1 MRSRADKTASTRRGN
16 GFGSAGRPAQQR
28 QRFLELIKDGLA
40 LSLAAADVGI
50 PGRTARRWK
59 EQAGQGIRASQARRA
74 ARFDEPLAR
83 ELAGFDG
90 VVVTCVMNDAPT
102 DKRAYQALKEY
113 CRLRNFKLYVG
124 ASKYFYRPDSKFH
137 VDPDDLLFEN
147 ISLRRGLK
155 LLGKLNV
162 SPTIVDP
169 FAGLDGISKGHTV
182 IILHPQMAMKTMA
195 TLGGSPAQMW
205 TTSTISKPNN
215 AYLPT
220 KTGHKA
226 EFNHSIGA
234 VVVEFGP
241 GDSFHIR
248 NLNFDNQGGFYDC
261 GEGAEG
267 YFNKS
272 GFKPLGTARIAG
284 LYLGD
289 SHFTVG
295 DPAVEAATF
304 SNRDSIMRV
313 LHPKRMVLGD
323 ALDFQS
329 QNHHD
334 EHDHFQ
340 KLGKQMHGIASV
352 YAELGLTCRR
362 IDELIPAD
370 LGIDIDM
377 IGANHNDAYY
387 KWQTTADPKKM
398 SPANLRLWCQNSI
411 LLLDNMKVGPAG
423 NEIPNLFELWM
434 HNSEFAHLAKRMN
447 FHDRRKSVKIH
458 GIEISMHGDKG
469 PNGSKG
475 SPNGFS
481 RLPFKSI
488 VGHSHSPSI
497 RLGCYTVGTSSLF
510 DLSYTGGPS
519 SWMHTHCIIWQNGKR
534 EMVNIINGRWR
545 ARVSPAAR
553 KAFAKRAGL
562 VA

>member
-1 MRSRADKTASTRRGN
+1 MKSKAKQTVSTRRGN
-16 GFGSAGRPAQQR
+16 EFGAAGRPDSQR
-28 QRFLELIKDGLA
+28 RTFLAMLKEGGEINQVAAELG
-40 LSLAAADVGI
+40 V
-50 PGRTARRWK
+50 PGRTARRWRA
-59 EQAGQGIRASQARRA
+59 QAGQGITVSQVRKA
-74 ARFDEPLAR
+74 ARFAEPLDKD
-83 ELAGFDG
+83 LAGYDG
-90 VVVTCVMNDAPT
+90 VVATCIMNDTPS
-102 DKRAYQALKEY
+102 DKRAYESLVKY
-113 CRLRNFKLYVG
+113 CELRNFKLYVG
-124 ASKYFYRPDSKFH
+124 GSKYFFKQDSKFH
-137 VDPDDLLFEN
+137 VDPEHLLLEN
-147 ISLRRGLK
+147 VSLRKGLK
-155 LLGKLNV
+155 LLAKLNV

-169 FAGLDGISKGHTV
+169 FAGLDGLSKGHTV
-182 IILHPQMAMKTMA
+182 IIPHPQMAMKTMA

-248 NLNFDNQGGFYDC
+248 NLNCDDKGGFYDF

-267 YFNKS
+267 YFSKD

-295 DPAVEAATF
+295 DPDVEAATF
-304 SNRDSIMRV
+304 SNADSIMRT
-313 LHPKRMVLGD
+313 LNPKRIVMGD

-352 YAELGLTCRR
+352 HGELAKTCKR
-362 IDELIPAD
+362 IEELVPAA
-370 LGIDIDM
+370 LGIAIDM
-377 IGANHNDAYY
+377 IGANHNDAFY
-387 KWQTTADPKKM
+387 KWLTTADPKKM
-398 SPANLRLWCQNSI
+398 SAANLRLWCQCSI
-411 LLLDNMKVGPAG
+411 LILDAMKLGPAG
-423 NEIPNLFELWM
+423 NEIPSLFELWM
-434 HNSEFAHLAKRMN
+434 HNSEFAHLAKRMT
-447 FHDRRKSVKIH
+447 FHDRRLSVKIL
-458 GIEISMHGDKG
+458 GVEISMHGDKG
-469 PNGSKG
+469 PNGAKG

-519 SWMHTHCIIWQNGKR
+519 SWMHTHCIIWPNGKR
-534 EMVNIINGRWR
+534 QMINIINGKWR

-553 KAFAKRAGL
+553 KAFLKRAGL
-562 VA
+562 